1 VRAARAAEF
10 GVTLAV
16 GITLA
21 ILLVRAAGFDP
32 TSTLAAGLGYAFADG
47 PHLAAMIAG
56 ALPLLV
62 VAIGVAV
69 AFRAGMFNIGA
80 EGQLYFGAM
89 TAAIAG
95 AQLGPMS
102 NALHLALCL
111 MGSAVAGGLLA
122 AGLGWL
128 RAYWGVDEVLSTLL
142 SNYIA
147 VLFCTYLANGPL
159 RDPGRQSGST
169 VAVHDSARFATLVP
183 ATQLTTAL
191 VFVVVLTGVVAWVMS
206 RSTLGYRWR
215 MTGIGPLFADATG
228 MNVARLRVGAM
239 AVSGALCGVG
249 GGLLVT
255 ASQGRFWSE
264 IGGGIGWDAVLIA
277 LIAQSSIVGVVAWTL
292 VYASLRSVA
301 RGMEQAAGIAS
312 ELSDVLI
319 AMIVILV
326 AVRTGAFS
334 ALATRGRRL
343 VDRVQG
349 KVPA

>member
-1 VRAARAAEF
+1 MRGVRAIETAATLGA
-10 GVTLAV
+10 GVALAV
-16 GITLA
+16 
-21 ILLVRAAGFDP
+21 LLVRAAGFDP
-32 TSTLAAGLGYAFADG
+32 ASTLAAGLTYTFADG

-80 EGQLYFGAM
+80 EGQLYLGAM
-89 TAAIAG
+89 AAAIVG
-95 AQLGPMS
+95 ASVGPIA
-102 NALHLALCL
+102 NPLHLGLCL
-111 MGSAVAGGLLA
+111 LASATAGGLLA

-159 RDPGRQSGST
+159 RDPSRQSGST
-169 VAVHDSARFATLVP
+169 ATVHDTARFATMVSG
-183 ATQLTTAL
+183 TQLTTAL
-191 VFVVVLTGVVAWVMS
+191 VLVVILTGAIAWVLGK
-206 RSTLGYRWR
+206 STLGYRWR
-215 MTGIGPLFADATG
+215 MAGIGPLFADASG
-228 MNVARLRVGAM
+228 MDVARLRVGAM
-239 AVSGALCGVG
+239 ALSGALCGIG

-264 IGGGIGWDAVLIA
+264 IGGGIGWDAVLVA

-292 VYASLRSVA
+292 IYASLRSVA

-319 AMIVILV
+319 AAIVILV

-334 ALATRGRRL
+334 ALMTRGQRL
-343 VDRVQG
+343 VERFQSRSQS
-349 KVPA
+349 